1 MFFGFLS
8 VFGGVFSDG
17 CFDLFLLSVVVAM
30 DDVGEALGLLVDLGS
45 HSLAVFPESVS
56 NVCGC
61 PVHLRFG
68 VDLERSKPFERALV

>member
-1 MFFGFLS
+1 
-8 VFGGVFSDG
+8 
-17 CFDLFLLSVVVAM
+17 M